1 MTDNEVSQSRPNK
14 PRIFYGY
21 IVAAVAIV
29 VMLLGTGTRTSF
41 GVFFKPMIEDFGWS
55 RGGMSAAVTLS
66 MLVQGVW
73 GIFMGRLNDKFG
85 PRLIITLCC
94 FLTGLGFLLASTV
107 SSFWQIY
114 LYYGLIVGLGMGG
127 VFVVLVSTVSRWF
140 FKRRGTMTGI
150 VLSGMGMSALV
161 MAPLANW
168 LIAAFSWQL
177 AFVILGSSVMVIGIG
192 LSQFL
197 KRDPSKIGMLPF
209 GKTEKEERIVTTNTE
224 GLVLKEAIRTWHFW
238 TAIPIFL
245 CLGYC
250 MFSIMVHIVPH
261 ITDTGT
267 SATAAANILAFSG
280 GMQVVG
286 GIVWGGMV
294 DKIGNKRV
302 LILCFASLAAASY
315 LLIPYSYQWVFYV
328 VALLFGVGI
337 GGGVVTESGL
347 IADLFGMK
355 SHGLILG
362 IISFSFTI
370 GSAIGP
376 LITGHIFDID
386 GSYQTAFLICAA
398 LSIAGLILTAILK
411 PTRRS
416 VPRG

>member
-1 MTDNEVSQSRPNK
+1 MTDYEARQSIPDK

-21 IVAAVAIV
+21 IVVAIAMA
-29 VMLLGTGTRTSF
+29 VMLLATGTRTSF
-41 GVFFKPMIEDFGWS
+41 GVFFKPMIKDFSWS
-55 RGGMSAAVTLS
+55 RGGMSSAVTLS
-66 MLVQGVW
+66 MLVQGIW

-94 FLTGLGFLLASTV
+94 FLTGLGFLLMSTV

-127 VFVVLVSTVSRWF
+127 VFVVLISTVSRWF
-140 FKRRGTMTGI
+140 VKRRGTMTGI
-150 VLSGMGMSALV
+150 VLSGMGISTLV
-161 MAPLANW
+161 MAPVANW
-168 LIAAFSWQL
+168 LIVAFSWQL
-177 AFVILGSSVMVIGIG
+177 AFVILGSSVLVIGIG

-197 KRDPSKIGMLPF
+197 KRDPSKMGLQPF
-209 GKTEKEERIVTTNTE
+209 GKTEKEERIITSNTE
-224 GLVLKEAIRTWHFW
+224 GLLLKEAIRTWQFW
-238 TAIPIFL
+238 TVTPIFL

-250 MFSIMVHIVPH
+250 MFSIIVHIVPY

-267 SATAAANILAFSG
+267 SATVAANILALSG
-280 GMQVVG
+280 GAQVVG
-286 GIVWGGMV
+286 GIIWGGV
-294 DKIGNKRV
+294 IDKIGNKRV
-302 LILCFASLAAASY
+302 LILCFISLAISIY
-315 LLIPYSYQWVFYV
+315 LLIPYSSQWVFFV

-362 IISFSFTI
+362 IASFSFTI

-376 LITGHIFDID
+376 LITGYVFDMD
-386 GSYQTAFLICAA
+386 DSYQTAFLICTA
-398 LSIAGLILTAILK
+398 LSAAGLILTAILK
-411 PTRRS
+411 PTRRP
-416 VPRG
+416 VPFG

>member
-1 MTDNEVSQSRPNK
+1 
-14 PRIFYGY
+14 
-21 IVAAVAIV
+21 
-29 VMLLGTGTRTSF
+29 
-41 GVFFKPMIEDFGWS
+41 
-55 RGGMSAAVTLS
+55 
-66 MLVQGVW
+66 
-73 GIFMGRLNDKFG
+73 
-85 PRLIITLCC
+85 
-94 FLTGLGFLLASTV
+94 
-107 SSFWQIY
+107 
-114 LYYGLIVGLGMGG
+114 
-127 VFVVLVSTVSRWF
+127 
-140 FKRRGTMTGI
+140 
-150 VLSGMGMSALV
+150 
-161 MAPLANW
+161 
-168 LIAAFSWQL
+168 
-177 AFVILGSSVMVIGIG
+177 
-192 LSQFL
+192 
-197 KRDPSKIGMLPF
+197 
-209 GKTEKEERIVTTNTE
+209 
-224 GLVLKEAIRTWHFW
+224 
-238 TAIPIFL
+238 
-245 CLGYC
+245 
-250 MFSIMVHIVPH
+250 
-261 ITDTGT
+261 
-267 SATAAANILAFSG
+267 
-280 GMQVVG
+280 
-286 GIVWGGMV
+286 MV